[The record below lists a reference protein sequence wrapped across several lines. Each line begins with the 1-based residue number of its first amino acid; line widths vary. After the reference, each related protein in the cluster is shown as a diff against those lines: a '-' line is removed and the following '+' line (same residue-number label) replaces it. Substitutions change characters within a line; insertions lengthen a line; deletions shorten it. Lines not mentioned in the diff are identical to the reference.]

1 MTGDL
6 TKRKALHREP
16 STTARTSRRRFLAAA
31 GAASAAALG
40 SPLVLLGANA
50 VSTAAN
56 DRLRLALVGCGN
68 QGCSDLHNLLSC
80 GVELVGVCDPD
91 PKQVQRARG
100 VARRATGQAKISAK
114 SYGDYRKLL
123 DDAAAFDAVVIG
135 TPDHWHAPLCKAFM
149 NAGKHVYCEKP
160 LTHSVAEARE
170 LRELTRRGKVVT
182 QMGNQGSASASM
194 RRCTELVKAGVL
206 GQVREIH
213 HWGIGVA
220 ASEGN
225 APGEDPIPKGFNWD
239 LWVGP
244 SAMRP
249 FNKAYHPQH
258 WRMWWDFGNG
268 GLADFW
274 CHAFNMP
281 MRALDVGYPERLVV
295 NLKDG
300 HQIADKPAV
309 EFHFPARGDL
319 PPLVL
324 YWHGDGQPP
333 AALIQPVADV
343 GKVKSG
349 GILVVGE
356 HGCMYTGHWN
366 NEGMIRLAGESR
378 LKDVLYHPAT
388 KDIPQTLPRVTGHY
402 QEFVD
407 ACRGKGKTF
416 SDFEIGG
423 KLTEIGLAG
432 CVAVRAGKDLDWD
445 GEKML
450 ASNAPETARI
460 VHSVYRK
467 NWL

>member
-1 MTGDL
+1 MP
-6 TKRKALHREP
+6 AE
-16 STTARTSRRRFLAAA
+16 S
-31 GAASAAALG
+31 LG
-40 SPLVLLGANA
+40 
-50 VSTAAN
+50 
-56 DRLRLALVGCGN
+56 
-68 QGCSDLHNLLSC
+68 
-80 GVELVGVCDPD
+80 
-91 PKQVQRARG
+91 
-100 VARRATGQAKISAK
+100 ATGQAKISAK

-225 APGEDPIPKGFNWD
+225 CAGRGSDSKGLQLGPLGRAVGHAPFQQGLPSPTLAHVVGFWQRRSGR
-239 LWVGP
+239 LLVP
-244 SAMRP
+244 CLQYA
-249 FNKAYHPQH
+249 
-258 WRMWWDFGNG
+258 
-268 GLADFW
+268 
-274 CHAFNMP
+274 HAV
-281 MRALDVGYPERLVV
+281 LYVGYPERLVV